1 MNDRDFSFGFTVG
14 SKNNF
19 VIAIG
24 NCFENVQFIVMKE
37 SVEFSGI
44 MAGPIGL
51 S

>member
-1 MNDRDFSFGFTVG
+1 MNDRDFSFGFKVG

-44 MAGPIGL
+44 MAGPIAL